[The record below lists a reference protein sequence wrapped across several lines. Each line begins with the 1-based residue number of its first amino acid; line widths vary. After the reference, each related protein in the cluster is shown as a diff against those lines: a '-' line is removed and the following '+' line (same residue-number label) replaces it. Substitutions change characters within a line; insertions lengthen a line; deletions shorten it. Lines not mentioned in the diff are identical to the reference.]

1 MINTSRLAAAS
12 RSGLQSLYS
21 FLKACSSVSGGILAL
36 FVLQSF
42 LFPRV
47 IWQPLQA
54 WAAKRNGLVGY
65 VYYEIDRNRG
75 LTDDGQLFLLTDSSQ
90 ALYNDIRVGDRLI
103 ANSEVYFHLKPGS
116 STPKMYTLR
125 EGECV
130 IVLDKPRNEV
140 KVKKALSG
148 GYLYVATTSCGIF

>member
-1 MINTSRLAAAS
+1 MKLSSDITRAS
-12 RSGLQSLYS
+12 RKTFLFLFN

-47 IWQPLQA
+47 LWQPLQA

-65 VYYEIDRNRG
+65 VYYEIASNRG
-75 LTDDGQLFLLTDSSQ
+75 LTDDGQLFLLTDSRY
-90 ALYNDIRVGDRLI
+90 ALYNDIRTGDRLI
-103 ANSEVYFHLKPGS
+103 ANSEVHFHLKPGS
-116 STPKMYTLR
+116 GTPTMYTLR

-130 IVLDKPRNEV
+130 IVLEKPRNEV
-140 KVKKALSG
+140 KVKQALSG
-148 GYLYVATTSCGIF
+148 GYLYVATTTCGIF